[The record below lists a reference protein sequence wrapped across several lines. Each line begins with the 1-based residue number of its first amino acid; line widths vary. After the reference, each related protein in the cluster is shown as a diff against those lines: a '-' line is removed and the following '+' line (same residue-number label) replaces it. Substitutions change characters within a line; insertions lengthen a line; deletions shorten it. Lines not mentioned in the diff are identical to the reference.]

1 VIPTFFLLSAIG
13 GFFSGLLGVGG
24 AVILIPLLRSV
35 PPLFGVGELTMA
47 QVSGITMIQVLAAS
61 IVGFLGHRRG
71 GTAHTHTILTIGIPM
86 GICALFGATLSKT
99 LSDRAMLVL
108 FGILVAIAFALLLK
122 KAPGEGKDEADDH
135 FAFNAPLSV
144 AVGSSVGLVSGILG
158 AGGGFIIISLMI
170 RVLRIPMRIA
180 VGSSLGI
187 VFIGATMG
195 SIGKI
200 TSGQVEWG
208 CLIPVLCGS
217 IPAAL
222 LGVRVNRKLPAAHV
236 RYVLLGVVLLVLIK
250 TWIKILWTG

>member
-1 VIPTFFLLSAIG
+1 MIVTLFFLSAVG

-35 PPLFGVGELTMA
+35 PPLVGAPELSMA
-47 QVSGITMIQVLAAS
+47 QISGITMIQVLAAS

-71 GTAHTHTILTIGIPM
+71 GTAHTRTVLTIGIPM
-86 GICALFGATLSKT
+86 GICALFGATLSKY
-99 LSDRAMLVL
+99 LSDRSMLIL
-108 FGILVAIAFALLLK
+108 FGVLVVIALVLLLK
-122 KAPGEGKDEADDH
+122 KAAGEGEDEADDS
-135 FAFNAPLSV
+135 FQFNAPLSV

-170 RVLRIPMRIA
+170 RLLRIPMRIA

-187 VFIGATMG
+187 VLIGAVMG

-200 TSGQVEWG
+200 ISFQVEWAY
-208 CLIPVLCGS
+208 LIPVLCGS

-222 LGVRVNRKLPAAHV
+222 LGVRVNRKLPAAQV
-236 RYVLLGVVLLVLIK
+236 RYVLIGVVLLVLIK
-250 TWIKILWTG
+250 TWIRILWHR